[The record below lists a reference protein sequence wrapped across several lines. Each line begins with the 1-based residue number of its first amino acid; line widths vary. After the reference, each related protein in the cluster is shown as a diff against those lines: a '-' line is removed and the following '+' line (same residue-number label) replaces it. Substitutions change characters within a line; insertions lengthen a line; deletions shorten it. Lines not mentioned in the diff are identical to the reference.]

1 MNIYSYVCFYYTSDL
16 RSVKPFFGKISK
28 KAKSKEN
35 VLTVNVG
42 CRALAV
48 APDYRFCV
56 TGEENTHHLISTVI
70 DKRGK
75 MLYSE
80 PFYYLHDLSNGIAQQ
95 SGNMAFDTNGN
106 LYVATQMGVQVADHN
121 GRVRAIL
128 SLPAGRVHSLA
139 FSGNYLY
146 VLCGDKLFVRKM
158 KAEGHL
164 PTNGKV
170 TYKSQGQ
177 G

>member
-1 MNIYSYVCFYYTSDL
+1 MINL
-16 RSVKPFFGKISK
+16 WQ
-28 KAKSKEN
+28 N
-35 VLTVNVG
+35 VWVVNQG
-42 CRALAV
+42 RGALAV

-56 TGEENTHHLISTVI
+56 TAEKNTHHLISTI
-70 DKRGK
+70 MDKNGQ

-80 PFYYLHDLSNGIAQQ
+80 PFYYMHDLSNGVNKPTR
-95 SGNMAFDTNGN
+95 NMAFDTNGN
-106 LYVATQMGVQVADHN
+106 LYVATEMGVQVADHN

-128 SLPAGRVHSLA
+128 SLPAGAVDALA

-146 VLCGDKLFVRKM
+146 VRCGEKMFVRKM

-164 PTNGKV
+164 PQNGAIK
-170 TYKSQGQ
+170 YKSQGQ

>member
-1 MNIYSYVCFYYTSDL
+1 
-16 RSVKPFFGKISK
+16 
-28 KAKSKEN
+28 
-35 VLTVNVG
+35 
-42 CRALAV
+42 LAI

-56 TGEENTHHLISTVI
+56 TGEENTHHLTSTVI
-70 DKRGK
+70 DKTGK

-80 PFYYLHDLSNGIAQQ
+80 PFYYLHDLSNSTLKP
-95 SGNMAFDTNGN
+95 SGAMAFDTKGN
-106 LYVATQMGVQVADHN
+106 LYVATELGVQVADHN

-139 FSGNYLY
+139 FSGKYLF
-146 VLCGDKLFVRKM
+146 VRCGDKVYMRKM

-164 PTNGKV
+164 PVNGKV
-170 TYKSQGQ
+170 VYKSQGQ